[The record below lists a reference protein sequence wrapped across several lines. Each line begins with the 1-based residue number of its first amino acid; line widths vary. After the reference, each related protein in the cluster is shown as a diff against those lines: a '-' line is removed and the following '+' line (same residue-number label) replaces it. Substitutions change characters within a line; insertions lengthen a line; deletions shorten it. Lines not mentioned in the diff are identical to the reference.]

1 MPAGVL
7 GTHRIKKLE
16 STLAVSKE
24 KEKQSVILRITRV
37 LAKAA
42 IEYNYLS
49 SFRRP
54 SPIPDRYTQYA
65 VWLNTLKLLESVFQ
79 LQLSNQL
86 FFIVAE
92 IDGE

>member
-54 SPIPDRYTQYA
+54 SPIPGR
-65 VWLNTLKLLESVFQ
+65 WL
-79 LQLSNQL
+79 L
-86 FFIVAE
+86 FPLFRPPE
-92 IDGE
+92 LNS